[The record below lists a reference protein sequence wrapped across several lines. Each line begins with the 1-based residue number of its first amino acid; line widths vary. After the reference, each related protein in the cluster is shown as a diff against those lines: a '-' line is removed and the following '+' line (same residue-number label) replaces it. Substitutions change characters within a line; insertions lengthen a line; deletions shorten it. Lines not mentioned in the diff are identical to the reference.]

1 MKVLLVED
9 NEGDARLLRSY
20 LAEAAGASVQVESAY
35 RLTEALARLAA
46 EAFDAVLIDLGL
58 PDSQGLDTYRRVA
71 HQAPNAAVVVMSGL
85 EDEVLATSAV
95 QLGAQD
101 YLTKGN
107 ITPQSLYKSLR
118 YAAERARRQQAE
130 RHLRAADEEVRVARE
145 IQQRLLP
152 RQPLKLPG
160 FDIAGAT
167 LFAGKLGGDL
177 FDFVPMRDDR
187 WGVVIADASGHGLGA
202 ALLMAQTRAY
212 VRSLSS
218 LALDPCDIVTRAN
231 GFMVSDTEDNLFVT
245 LFLLQLDPR
254 TSSFVCVSA
263 GHNGY
268 LFEPGDQVKILRST
282 GLPLG
287 VDENATFSQTL
298 PATLIP
304 GQVLVLVTDGIP
316 EATAVDNSLFG
327 SKRLIEVVHRN
338 RDCPAQEMVA
348 ALLSASNEFSSSNN
362 HRDDQTAIVVK
373 CHPRTLD

>member
-9 NEGDARLLRSY
+9 NEGDARLLRLH
-20 LAEAAGASVQVESAY
+20 LAEADGASVQIESAH
-35 RLTEALARLAA
+35 RLTDALARLASTS
-46 EAFDAVLIDLGL
+46 FDAVLIDLGL

-71 HQAPNAAVVVMSGL
+71 QQAPHTAVVVMSGL

-107 ITPQSLYKSLR
+107 ITPQSLSKSLR
-118 YAAERARRQQAE
+118 YAVERARRQQVE

-152 RQPLKLPG
+152 RLPPKLPG
-160 FDIAGAT
+160 FDIAGTT
-167 LFAGKLGGDL
+167 LFVGKLGGDL

-218 LALDPCDIVTRAN
+218 LDLAPCDIVTRAN
-231 GFMVSDTEDNLFVT
+231 GFLVSDTEDNLFVT

-268 LFEPGDQVKILRST
+268 LFEQGDQVKILRST

-287 VDENATFSQTL
+287 VEEGATFSQTL
-298 PATLIP
+298 PSTLIP
-304 GQVLVLVTDGIP
+304 GQVLLLVTDGIP
-316 EATAVDNSLFG
+316 EATAADNSLFG
-327 SKRLIEVVHRN
+327 SKRMIEVVHQN
-338 RDCPAQEMVA
+338 RDRPAKDIVA
-348 ALLSASNEFSSSNN
+348 TLLTASHEFSSSINQ
-362 HRDDQTAIVVK
+362 RDDQTAIVVK
-373 CHPRTLD
+373 CDSLIPD